1 MGKKVIRIYLAFNAI
16 FYFFLSLEFS
26 TYVIFLKD
34 NRMSFFEVGLIN
46 GAFMI
51 ACFFFEIPTGVIAD
65 YYGRKVSILMG
76 SFAAGI
82 GSLIYFSSYSF
93 WGFILSE
100 VFFAFGSA
108 LISGAADA
116 WVKDTLDHNGH
127 KEKIVN
133 VFSKGDVVTRVAAL
147 LGGLIGGLIA
157 IWDLRVNW
165 LLTAGGLMGMSFVF
179 FPLIREEYFKKA
191 EFKGF
196 EQTYFDMKAI
206 FVDSISFGYKESFI
220 WNLILMNGVFI
231 LGTQA
236 FNMQWSVLFEKVI
249 GFNSVGWI
257 YAVMS
262 IFLIMGIMSA
272 VLFIKK
278 EISEKTIVTV
288 SLALTGFGGMFAG
301 IFDVGFIILAFFLL
315 HEAGRG
321 GFMPVQRALIQEKI
335 PSDKRATVGSF
346 NSMIGK
352 FGAGIGWLLSGIAAD
367 YVSISMCWFISSI
380 FFFIAILFAR
390 RIRK

>member
-1 MGKKVIRIYLAFNAI
+1 M
-16 FYFFLSLEFS
+16 E
-26 TYVIFLKD
+26 
-34 NRMSFFEVGLIN
+34 
-46 GAFMI
+46 
-51 ACFFFEIPTGVIAD
+51 
-65 YYGRKVSILMG
+65 
-76 SFAAGI
+76 
-82 GSLIYFSSYSF
+82 
-93 WGFILSE
+93 
-100 VFFAFGSA
+100 
-108 LISGAADA
+108 
-116 WVKDTLDHNGH
+116 
-127 KEKIVN
+127 
-133 VFSKGDVVTRVAAL
+133 
-147 LGGLIGGLIA
+147 
-157 IWDLRVNW
+157 
-165 LLTAGGLMGMSFVF
+165 
-179 FPLIREEYFKKA
+179 
-191 EFKGF
+191 
-196 EQTYFDMKAI
+196 
-206 FVDSISFGYKESFI
+206 
-220 WNLILMNGVFI
+220 
-231 LGTQA
+231 
-236 FNMQWSVLFEKVI
+236 WSVLFEKVI